1 VLEAKYGDSLT
12 HAHLHQEHCEIWT
25 TSIWW
30 TDVCNL
36 EGDGRWF
43 AEAAVKKLGDGNTTL
58 LWTDNWLG
66 NSSLKD
72 RFPRLFSISTLKEA
86 KVAEA
91 GSWVNDC
98 WQWSLEWRRNLF
110 VWEEDLL
117 RELMTSLQGVSLSTL
132 ADKWVWSEAVDG
144 VFSVN
149 SCYSALT
156 RHAAY
161 LSNFTEFQKLVFQG
175 IWKSAAP
182 LKVTAFSWQ
191 TLHDKIPTRR
201 NLHRRGVIADVA
213 ATRCIFCG
221 VCI

>member
-1 VLEAKYGDSLT
+1 MKMPARVWKEVVKIHRGFLWSGLEKKSKICWVNWDTVTTPKKDGGLGVRDLRRVNLSLLAKWRWRLLNHERNSWKLVLEAKYGDSLT

-91 GSWVNDC
+91 GSWVNGC
-98 WQWSLEWRRNLF
+98 
-110 VWEEDLL
+110 
-117 RELMTSLQGVSLSTL
+117 
-132 ADKWVWSEAVDG
+132 
-144 VFSVN
+144 
-149 SCYSALT
+149 
-156 RHAAY
+156 
-161 LSNFTEFQKLVFQG
+161 
-175 IWKSAAP
+175 
-182 LKVTAFSWQ
+182 
-191 TLHDKIPTRR
+191 
-201 NLHRRGVIADVA
+201 
-213 ATRCIFCG
+213 
-221 VCI
+221 